1 MEVVKIIYR
10 IRIVMLEAMVIVKLT
25 LIVKTRI

>member
-1 MEVVKIIYR
+1 MEVVINILI
-10 IRIVMLEAMVIVKLT
+10 IRIVMIEAMVIVKLT